1 MKMTTGMLFVFNFWK
16 GRRKDKDSPTP
27 PLQDEYRQYLEDQ
40 CVRDRITNTDFYRLV
55 SLPECLDYN
64 EWLATHAVSF
74 FNHVNLMYGVISE
87 YCTGETCATMTGPG
101 NVQFCWTDE
110 KGKKSKESAA
120 QYIDYVTTYI
130 QKTISDES
138 IFPTKFGHPF
148 PTTFEATVKRIH
160 KYLLHIIAH
169 IYHVHYKELLM
180 LGLNGHMNSLFTHFM
195 VFNIKFDLL
204 EEKDYDMLNE
214 LLKALI
220 KQLPD
225 PNQNDGSEVA
235 PQISRT

>member
-1 MKMTTGMLFVFNFWK
+1 
-16 GRRKDKDSPTP
+16 
-27 PLQDEYRQYLEDQ
+27 
-40 CVRDRITNTDFYRLV
+40 
-55 SLPECLDYN
+55 
-64 EWLATHAVSF
+64 
-74 FNHVNLMYGVISE
+74 
-87 YCTGETCATMTGPG
+87 
-101 NVQFCWTDE
+101 
-110 KGKKSKESAA
+110 
-120 QYIDYVTTYI
+120 
-130 QKTISDES
+130 
-138 IFPTKFGHPF
+138 
-148 PTTFEATVKRIH
+148 
-160 KYLLHIIAH
+160 
-169 IYHVHYKELLM
+169 M